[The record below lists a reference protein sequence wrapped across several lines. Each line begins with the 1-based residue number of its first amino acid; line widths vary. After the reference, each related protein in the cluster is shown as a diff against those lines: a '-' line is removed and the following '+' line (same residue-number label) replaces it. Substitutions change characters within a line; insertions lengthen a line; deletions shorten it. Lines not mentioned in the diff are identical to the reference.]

1 MSPGELARRRADER
15 QWDVSYADQ
24 WEDGDEAIW
33 QGHINRRN
41 ERRRAQARRRWEEE
55 EEKEEAERLSPTR
68 LPPAEEPVEFV

>member
-24 WEDGDEAIW
+24 WEDDDEAIW

-41 ERRRAQARRRWEEE
+41 ERRRAHADRRWEEE
-55 EEKEEAERLSPTR
+55 EEREEAERLSPTN
-68 LPPAEEPVEFV
+68 LPAAEEPAVFV